1 MKTWFNTKW
10 SNKKWF
16 NKNLFTKNP
25 LTNTLLTRRLIAPVI
40 AVALAMS
47 FATYEFNKPAFARGP
62 VAGPTAT
69 PLDDNSV
76 SALLSL
82 DQAMET
88 LAARV
93 TPAVVNVAVTS
104 HAKSEMAD
112 GQMPQMPEGLPPMFG
127 PFFNHPM
134 RPQSQIEHGIGSGIL
149 ISPDGYIVTNNHVID
164 GAVDISVTLQDRRIL
179 HAKLIGADPLT
190 DLAVIKVDGT
200 NLPNAPWGNS
210 TALRPGQ
217 TVLAFGNPFGFR
229 FTVTRGI
236 VSGLNRPNPFSQNRR
251 SPGSFIQTDAAINP
265 GNSGGPLVDARGE
278 VIGINTFLVSS
289 SNSFSGMGFAIP
301 TQIVRPTVE
310 ALIRDGKV
318 SHGYMGI
325 GISDVTP
332 ENAKFF
338 HVENNEGAVV
348 SQVEDGSP
356 AAKAGLKVGDVITAL
371 DGQKVSDASQLQIE
385 VGQKQPGS
393 SIKLQVLRDGKN
405 VNVPIT
411 LEEMGSRDHEGKEA
425 GSDHG
430 KPRWGLGVTD
440 MTPDLREQLQA
451 SSDVHGA
458 VVEQVQP
465 GSAADNAGLQ
475 RGDVIVEVNRHPV
488 QNADD
493 VQKALSAVPKGQAA
507 LVLVWSSGGTTF
519 RVLHATEDA
528 SGE

>member
-1 MKTWFNTKW
+1 MNTRIK
-10 SNKKWF
+10 
-16 NKNLFTKNP
+16 
-25 LTNTLLTRRLIAPVI
+25 TLLTRRLIVPI
-40 AVALAMS
+40 AAIALAMS
-47 FATYEFNKPAFARGP
+47 FATYEFTKPALAHGAA
-62 VAGPTAT
+62 VSPTAT
-69 PLDDNSV
+69 PLDDKSV

-104 HAKSEMAD
+104 HSKTEMAD
-112 GQMPQMPEGLPPMFG
+112 GQMPQMPEDLPPMFA
-127 PFFNHPM
+127 PFFNRPT
-134 RPQSQIEHGIGSGIL
+134 RPQSQNEHGIGSGVL

-164 GAVDISVTLQDRRIL
+164 GAVDISVTLKDRRIL

-210 TALRPGQ
+210 TELRPGQ
-217 TVLAFGNPFGFR
+217 TVLAFGNTFGFR

-301 TQIVRPTVE
+301 TQIVRPTVD
-310 ALIRDGKV
+310 ALIRHGKV

-338 HVENNEGAVV
+338 HVENNEGALVT
-348 SQVEDGSP
+348 QVESGSP
-356 AAKAGLKVGDVITAL
+356 AEKAGLKVGDVSTEL

-393 SIKLQVLRDGKN
+393 GIKLQVLRDGKN
-405 VNVPIT
+405 VSVPVT
-411 LEEMGSRDHEGKEA
+411 LEEMGSRDHQDKEA
-425 GSDHG
+425 VSRNG
-430 KPRWGLGVTD
+430 KPRWGLGLTD
-440 MTPDLREQLQA
+440 MTPELREQLQA
-451 SSDVHGA
+451 SGDVHGV

-465 GSAADNAGLQ
+465 GSPADNAGLQ

-488 QNADD
+488 QTAAD
-493 VQKALSAVPKGQAA
+493 VQKALSAVPKGQDA
-507 LVLVWSSGGTTF
+507 LVLVWSNGGSTF

-528 SGE
+528 PGM